1 MIITEL
7 MNKFYTDIQNPASV
21 VNGTLRYQFTYN
33 GYTTD
38 VFYTRQDGLQ
48 NTLRFV
54 ASVNGI
60 DYLFVEYVS
69 QNNGIYAMVPYIDN
83 EIYMRFKFTLL
94 FVNGKCITTPYF
106 EAMIDQLLHAEPIV
120 FPDVNRHYYRHHDSS
135 YHPFFET
142 TVRQRMSPAMRTRIQ
157 RSYNRELATHILNYC
172 GNHHTLRFTDNP
184 AKAKDIVAFMAAN
197 P

>member
-1 MIITEL
+1 MIVTEL
-7 MNKFYTDIQNPASV
+7 MNKLYADIQNPVNV

-38 VFYTRQDGLQ
+38 VFYTTQDGLQ

-69 QNNGIYAMVPYIDN
+69 QNNDIYTMVPYIDN
-83 EIYMRFKFTLL
+83 EIYAMFKFTLL
-94 FVNGKCITTPYF
+94 FVNGKCSTTPYF
-106 EAMIDQLLHAEPIV
+106 EAMINQLLPAGPIV
-120 FPDVNRHYYRHHDSS
+120 FPDGNRHYYCHHNSA

-142 TVRQRMSPAMRTRIQ
+142 TVRQHMSSAMRTRIQ
-157 RSYNRELATHILNYC
+157 RSYSKELAGHILNYC
-172 GNHHTLRFTDNP
+172 GRNHTLRFTDNP